1 MLLQITVKFYSM
13 SIAILAVMARRK
25 RGIPGSKGS
34 TAKLAQLMQAMAW
47 TAWNGA
53 TNQHTPQEFM
63 SCNVTQPELVAQ
75 VKIMP

>member
-1 MLLQITVKFYSM
+1 M

-34 TAKLAQLMQAMAW
+34 TAELAQLMQAIAW

-63 SCNVTQPELVAQ
+63 SMSCNVTQPELVAQ